1 MLNIALSGANGRMGK
16 AIILASKKDPSLNI
30 KIKLISANNSLA
42 INLLKLKTI
51 DIFIDFSS
59 PSGCEYYLKI
69 CQKLKIPM
77 VIGTT
82 GLSKVQHQKIKRA
95 SKFIPILYAP
105 NMSISANIG
114 YYLLEILTKLW
125 TNNIDN
131 HQLIEIIDI
140 HHKHKKDM
148 PSGTALKMGD
158 IIKTCGS
165 NNLKINY
172 ISKRIG
178 NVKGKHQIKFASLS
192 EELIIKHNIKHRKS
206 FAEGALLAAKWL
218 FNQPKKL
225 YNFSD
230 LLKIGLK
237 FTR

>member
-16 AIILASKKDPSLNI
+16 AIIHAAKKDSSLNI
-30 KIKLISANNSLA
+30 KVKLINSNNLA
-42 INLLKLKTI
+42 IDLLKILKNI

-59 PSGCEYYLKI
+59 PNGCEYYLNI
-69 CQKLKIPM
+69 CKKLKIPM

-82 GLSKVQHQKIKRA
+82 GLSKIQHQKIKTA
-95 SKFIPILYAP
+95 SKYIPILYAP
-105 NMSISANIG
+105 NMSISANIS
-114 YYLLEILTKLW
+114 YYLLELLTKLW
-125 TNNIDN
+125 VNNINN
-131 HQLIEIIDI
+131 HKLIEITDI

-158 IIKTCGS
+158 IIKTCS
-165 NNLKINY
+165 ANNLKINY
-172 ISKRIG
+172 VSKRIG

-218 FNQPKKL
+218 LNQPKKL

-230 LLKIGLK
+230 IIQ
-237 FTR
+237 